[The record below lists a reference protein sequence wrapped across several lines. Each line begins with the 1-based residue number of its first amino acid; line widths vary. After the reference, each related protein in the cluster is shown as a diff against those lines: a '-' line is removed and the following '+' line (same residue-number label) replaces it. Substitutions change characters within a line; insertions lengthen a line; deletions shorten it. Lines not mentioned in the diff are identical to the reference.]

1 MPFGTM
7 TALGATGL
15 GPSQSCVPAPSRRWQ
30 YEQDVQETLAR
41 VSVCNLNQW
50 ALDFEGNF
58 RRVAKSIEVAKAAGS
73 KLRVGS
79 ELEMPGY
86 GCEDHFL
93 ETDTLTHSWECLAEL
108 LASDLTDGILCDIGI
123 PAVHKSLT
131 YNCRVWILNRRIL
144 LVRPKTVMADD
155 LNYRESRY
163 FARWNRPA
171 GAPLEEFRVPL
182 CVSKVTGQTT
192 APFGVAILEC
202 LNTSVASESC
212 EELWSPIPPH
222 GSLFLD
228 GGVEIICNGNGS
240 HYEMQKLARRYQL
253 LRQST
258 SHGGVYMYSNQI
270 GCDGGRLYFDGS
282 AMICVN
288 GEFVG
293 LGKQFSLD
301 EVEVVTSTLDLAEVR
316 SRRAASATR
325 AQQQRPIPYPT
336 VQVPLS
342 LSPAPPPL
350 FSRLPSD
357 FGRGVEASS
366 CPGKREGEERGAA
379 DVSGV
384 EATGLPS
391 PLEVQFAW
399 TTASPVVVPKLL
411 SREEEVAW
419 GPACWM
425 WDYLRR
431 SGAGGFFLP
440 LSGGADSSA
449 VATVVA
455 FMCRIVM
462 ASVDQGNAAVLAE
475 LERILGKRKDRD
487 AGFPADAKEL
497 CHQLLHTCYM
507 ATTHSSDQTRHLA
520 GQLASQIG
528 SYHLALTIDSITTAF
543 TSVLSS
549 ETGLVPRFAA
559 QGGSMTED
567 LALQNIQARSRMVL
581 AYFMAQ
587 LLPLVRG
594 EGQGEDAYRR
604 DMALLPGGSQPAGA
618 EATPA
623 SNSMDDGD
631 SGGATRRA
639 RPFGAGASAG
649 DPSADGARGGGR
661 DTARAAARRGRGYL
675 LVLGTANVDEGL
687 RGYFTKYDAS
697 SADLNPIGSISKI
710 DLKRFLRWAAQPEN
724 LGIPALLE
732 VVDMPPTAE
741 LRPLD
746 QGKQQTDEEEMGM
759 TYEELGWF
767 GRLRKVSRC
776 GPFSMLKRLL
786 DAWRD
791 RYSPSVINQKVQHF
805 FRQYARN
812 RHKMCTITPALHVE
826 SYNPDDNRFDLRPFL
841 YPNFARQFMS
851 MDRLVLS
858 IERAAQEQAFAT
870 RAPRTS
876 FPSSFFPRSSPMGTE
891 AAASLSCSTASA
903 GPFYNAEMGFAGTTN
918 K

>member
-1 MPFGTM
+1 MAVVGSSGV
-7 TALGATGL
+7 GASHSSF
-15 GPSQSCVPAPSRRWQ
+15 PSANGWIGD
-30 YEQDVQETLAR
+30 EQDIQETLAR

-50 ALDFEGNF
+50 ALDFEGNLK
-58 RRVAKSIEVAKAAGS
+58 RVVKSIELAKAAGS

-79 ELEMPGY
+79 ELEVPGY

-93 ETDTLTHSWECLAEL
+93 ETDTITHSWECVAEL
-108 LASDLTDGILCDIGI
+108 LASDLTDGILCDIGV
-123 PAVHKSLT
+123 PAAHKSLT

-144 LVRPKTVMADD
+144 LVRPKMVMADD

-163 FARWNRPA
+163 FARWDRPV

-222 GSLFLD
+222 ISLYLD

-258 SHGGVYMYSNQI
+258 AHGGVYMYSNQI

-301 EVEVVTSTLDLAEVR
+301 EVEVVTSTIDLSEVR
-316 SRRAASATR
+316 SHRGASATR
-325 AQQQRPIPYPT
+325 AQQQRAVPYPT

-342 LSPAPPPL
+342 LSPSPPPVVFSSLFLSGCVSCAPP
-350 FSRLPSD
+350 
-357 FGRGVEASS
+357 SS
-366 CPGKREGEERGAA
+366 FVGKREAQEGPDCRSTMDETGSAA
-379 DVSGV
+379 APLDIQFGW
-384 EATGLPS
+384 TTPS
-391 PLEVQFAW
+391 PVI
-399 TTASPVVVPKLL
+399 VPKLL
-411 SREEEVAW
+411 SREEEIAW
-419 GPACWM
+419 GPACWL

-449 VATVVA
+449 VATLVA
-455 FMCRIVM
+455 FMCRLVM
-462 ASVDQGNAAVLAE
+462 TSIEQGNAAVLAE
-475 LERILGKRKDRD
+475 LERILGKRRDRD
-487 AGFPADAKEL
+487 SDFPADAKEL
-497 CHQLLHTCYM
+497 CHQILHTCYM
-507 ATTHSSDQTRHLA
+507 ATTHSSEQTRQLA

-528 SYHLALTIDSITTAF
+528 SYHLALTIDTITAAF

-549 ETGLVPRFAA
+549 ETGLVPRFAS

-594 EGQGEDAYRR
+594 EGPGTEAERRQGS
-604 DMALLPGGSQPAGA
+604 LFPFGKPGGPDNEGTTS
-618 EATPA
+618 
-623 SNSMDDGD
+623 
-631 SGGATRRA
+631 
-639 RPFGAGASAG
+639 
-649 DPSADGARGGGR
+649 
-661 DTARAAARRGRGYL
+661 RRGRGYL

-710 DLKRFLRWAAQPEN
+710 DLKSFLRWAAQPEN
-724 LGIPALLE
+724 LGLPALRA

-741 LRPLD
+741 LRPVD
-746 QGKQQTDEEEMGM
+746 EGKQQTDEEEMGM

-767 GRLRKVSRC
+767 GRLRKASRC

-791 RYSPSVINQKVQHF
+791 RYSPSVINQKVQYF

-841 YPNFARQFMS
+841 YPNFSRQFLS

-858 IERAAQEQAFAT
+858 IEHTAQDQAFTTSAT
-870 RAPRTS
+870 RAS
-876 FPSSFFPRSSPMGTE
+876 FSSSCFPSPMASERGVPLACSS
-891 AAASLSCSTASA
+891 SSD
-903 GPFYNAEMGFAGTTN
+903 GPFSSDTG